1 MSKRDIEI
9 IISALADQFPAIRSE
24 QLKVKHP
31 GADDDGLWFF
41 KHPDSPYEV
50 QLESSSGMCP
60 FLFESTEHGHAY
72 EAATIQAAASLVA
85 TGLGLTSSAT

>member
-1 MSKRDIEI
+1 MSKRDIEL
-9 IISALADQFPAIRSE
+9 IISTLADQFPAILAE
-24 QLKVKHP
+24 QIKVKHP

-41 KHPDSPYEV
+41 KHPDSPHEV
-50 QLESSSGMCP
+50 QLESCSGMCP
-60 FLFESTEHGHAY
+60 FLFESTEHGHAH

>member
-9 IISALADQFPAIRSE
+9 IINTLVEQFPAIKSQ
-24 QLKVKHP
+24 QLQVKHP

-41 KHPDSPYEV
+41 RHPDSPHEV
-50 QLESSSGMCP
+50 QLESSSGICP

-72 EAATIQAAASLVA
+72 EAATIQAAVSLVA